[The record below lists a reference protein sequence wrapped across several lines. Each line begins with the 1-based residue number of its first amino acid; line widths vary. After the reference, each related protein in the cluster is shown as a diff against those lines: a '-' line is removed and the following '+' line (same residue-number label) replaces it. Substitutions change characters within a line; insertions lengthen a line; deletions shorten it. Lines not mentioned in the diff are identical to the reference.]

1 MQPREK
7 LQIPIEG
14 GVTNRRVE
22 PRDNV
27 TKPDLAALKYRDP
40 KFVATGKLA
49 SALGYFSLGLG
60 LAELIAPGSI
70 ARLAGIDDD
79 RTAPVRML
87 GLREIGHGLAI
98 LGSNKPT
105 AGVWSRVGGD
115 AVDLAYLGSALTAES
130 TNKTRL
136 AIATAAV
143 VGAGALD
150 YYCARQLSTQD
161 WKNAEGNP
169 DAPTTVGQSS
179 ARVSSAGNGGLI

>member
-1 MQPREK
+1 Q

-14 GVTNRRVE
+14 GASEKRFE
-22 PRDNV
+22 QRDHSYP
-27 TKPDLAALKYRDP
+27 PDLAALKYRDP

-49 SALGYFSLGLG
+49 SALGFFSLGLG

-70 ARLAGIDDD
+70 ARLSGIDDG
-79 RTAPVRML
+79 RTAPIRML

-115 AVDLAYLGSALTAES
+115 AVDLAFLSSAFTSES
-130 TNKTRL
+130 SNKTRL
-136 AIATAAV
+136 AVATAAIL
-143 VGAGALD
+143 GAGALD
-150 YYCARQLSTQD
+150 YYCARQLSSQD